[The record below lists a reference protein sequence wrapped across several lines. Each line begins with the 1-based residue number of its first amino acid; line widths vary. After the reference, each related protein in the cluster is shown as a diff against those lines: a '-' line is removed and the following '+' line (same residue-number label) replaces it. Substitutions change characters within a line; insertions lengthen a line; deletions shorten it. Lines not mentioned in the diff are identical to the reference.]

1 MNAEIFRFLREL
13 RDNNNRPWFHA
24 RKERYDALQQAF
36 LAEVQELIDRIAS
49 FDPELSGLEAKD
61 CFFRIYRDIRFSPD
75 KSPYKTHLGAYMAR
89 GGKNSEYAGYYF
101 HLEPDGSLLSGGI
114 WMPPSPLLKRLRK
127 DIYDQMDEFATILE
141 EPSFK
146 ETFSALEGDT
156 LSRLPAGYPLDCPYG
171 HILKHK
177 DFCVVANRPDSFFLQ
192 DGWMEQAIAV
202 YRKLLPFN
210 RFLNYTVDNYL
221 GRIE

>member
-1 MNAEIFRFLREL
+1 
-13 RDNNNRPWFHA
+13 
-24 RKERYDALQQAF
+24 
-36 LAEVQELIDRIAS
+36 
-49 FDPELSGLEAKD
+49 
-61 CFFRIYRDIRFSPD
+61 
-75 KSPYKTHLGAYMAR
+75 MAR

-114 WMPPSPLLKRLRK
+114 WMPPSPLLKKLRK
-127 DIYDQMDEFATILE
+127 DIYDQMDEFAAILE

-146 ETFSALEGDT
+146 ETFPALEGDT

-177 DFCVVANRPDSFFLQ
+177 DFCVVANRPDKFFLQ
-192 DGWMEQAIAV
+192 DGWMEQAIAA